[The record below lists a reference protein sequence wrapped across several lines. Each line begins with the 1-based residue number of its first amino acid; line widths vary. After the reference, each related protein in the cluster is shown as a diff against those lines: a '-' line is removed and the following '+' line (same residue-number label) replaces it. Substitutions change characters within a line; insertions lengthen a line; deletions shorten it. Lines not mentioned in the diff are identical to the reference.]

1 MIKIDFGC
9 QHILLKLCFVL
20 LTFVVVFVSNTIEI
34 GYLIILNIVFF
45 IPDFKINLYFL
56 KTVIKLSYFLIAYI
70 LSGIVLNIPFY
81 VQIEFL
87 LKVIIMIQLSVFLLK
102 TIRLD
107 NFMNDTKVLL
117 KYTLFQQMIYF
128 VLFFNHIFQYI
139 GDYYDNVE
147 LAKMP
152 TSKQYFSRIL
162 QTIKSMFENIDTIRA
177 GLPVID
183 VDSIRNQKYRPI
195 LTLANGY
202 LLLLIMIYL
211 LAFLLISFS

>member
-20 LTFVVVFVSNTIEI
+20 LTFVVVFVSNTTNI

-45 IPDFKINLYFL
+45 IPDIKINLYFL
-56 KTVIKLSYFLIAYI
+56 KAIVKLSYFWIIYI
-70 LSGIVLNIPFY
+70 LSGLILNIPFD

-107 NFMNDTKVLL
+107 SFMNDTKILL
-117 KYTLFQQMIYF
+117 KYNLFQQMIYF
-128 VLFFNHIFQYI
+128 VLFFNHIFYYI
-139 GDYYDNVE
+139 GDYYNNVE

-152 TSKQYFSRIL
+152 TAKRYFSRIL
-162 QTIKSMFENIDTIRA
+162 QTIKSMFENIDTIKV
-177 GLPVID
+177 GLPEID
-183 VDSIRNQKYRPI
+183 VDNIRNQ
-195 LTLANGY
+195 
-202 LLLLIMIYL
+202 ME
-211 LAFLLISFS
+211 S